1 MKTVRHAELAA
12 SEEFFKKIQNTTQDS
27 AAAYAQLPH
36 SCFKHQVSPFL
47 FEVVGSSEWAFIH
60 PSALVP
66 SLSSH
71 SLSTKHL
78 LTWSTTPPHSLR
90 SPLCPQG
97 PGGRVCNVILAPQPM
112 GSLTHMFHHWK
123 HHFHFYQRVMDL
135 LPSFF
140 FSKVHLHP
148 EFPYRYQSCLHASIF
163 SRHFASL
170 PAGGAASAS
179 LLSVT
184 HLNSI
189 FHASTLFIGVP
200 GTRRKTRRDTGLWKL
215 SLLLYSFYPFLRLC
229 SATAGIFPHKLP
241 WIWSCPHPPEFL
253 LAHFFLFAFL
263 LFLRQDF
270 TI

>member
-1 MKTVRHAELAA
+1 MEKCPCDLMSKRSWRELVSSQEVLWAGLHEGRRVDYAQKWVHADMKTVRHAELAA

-66 SLSSH
+66 FLSSH

-78 LTWSTTPPHSLR
+78 PTWSTTPPHSLR

-123 HHFHFYQRVMDL
+123 HRFHCYQREMDL

-140 FSKVHLHP
+140 FSKVHL
-148 EFPYRYQSCLHASIF
+148 
-163 SRHFASL
+163 
-170 PAGGAASAS
+170 
-179 LLSVT
+179 
-184 HLNSI
+184 
-189 FHASTLFIGVP
+189 
-200 GTRRKTRRDTGLWKL
+200 
-215 SLLLYSFYPFLRLC
+215 
-229 SATAGIFPHKLP
+229 
-241 WIWSCPHPPEFL
+241 
-253 LAHFFLFAFL
+253 
-263 LFLRQDF
+263 
-270 TI
+270 